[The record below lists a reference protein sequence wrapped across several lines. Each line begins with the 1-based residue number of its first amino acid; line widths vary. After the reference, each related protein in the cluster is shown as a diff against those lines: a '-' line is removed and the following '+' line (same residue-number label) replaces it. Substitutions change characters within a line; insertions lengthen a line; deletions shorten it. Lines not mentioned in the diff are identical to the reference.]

1 MGMNYVQVSGSNK
14 ATETRNQVRWLQQ
27 LEQEVKHLSGED
39 CRVAEKNEN
48 NAIAKFLQ
56 CVGKADNNG
65 TVYRWIGVANQAVYD
80 IVNDKKRQK
89 VLTTEYILNK
99 MKVAV
104 DIEKMKWQE
113 ERQKQLAQK
122 RKVGVEV
129 LEKDSDKI
137 EQKKHKK
144 QKNEKKEK
152 KQKKLKKQKK

>member
-129 LEKDSDKI
+129 LEKDSDN
-137 EQKKHKK
+137 KK
-144 QKNEKKEK
+144 QKDEKKEK